1 MATIAADAPPLALK
15 SVMGFGGD
23 VSNGLLIHPDQRH
36 IVYPL
41 GSTIVVKDLVDDSQV
56 FLQGHNNEVS
66 CLTLSPDGTRLVS
79 GQKTHMGFKAEII
92 VWDFASKTVMH
103 RLALH
108 NGLIQDVAF
117 SPCGT
122 YIASLGGPDDNK
134 LVVWEVES
142 GIPVRGEAAG
152 TNTAL
157 TVRWFNNSSTQLVT
171 AGKYTLRIWD
181 FEHTT
186 PGAAGG
192 RLAHEEVVLG
202 QIKRV
207 IPVIAISD
215 DDIFCYCGTGSGD
228 VLRVSLVSARF
239 SIACRRRFECGV
251 TSIVCF
257 RGPGGATNL
266 FVGSGNGDVGH
277 IRDFDI
283 IPEGAVAPRGTAR
296 APFMQSTF
304 ATTRAVGATRKAGGK
319 KKTVRAKAQRGL
331 VHHETKHLLD
341 SASITSIALGEGF
354 GFVGTSRG
362 QYYKLGNFAATGLA
376 SIELQCTA
384 HFSAVN
390 DVVFPRNCSEIF
402 VTCSFNDIR
411 VWSTKSRA
419 ELLRIQVPN
428 LTCTCLAVSPDGSAI
443 ISGWDDGKIRVF
455 LPQTGKLVRVINN
468 AHSGSVTAVACTNQS
483 RDLISGGADGR
494 LRVWRAG
501 RMLCSLKEHKAAIT
515 AIQVRPDDQEM
526 VSASEDGS
534 CIVWDLVNYA
544 RSNAF
549 FATTQFR
556 SVRYHP
562 DESQFITCG
571 SDRKITYWDAVSCQ
585 AIRELDGS
593 NADIFALAVDEDGT
607 RFVSAGDDMLVRLLF
622 ALVLRITALPRRLTP
637 SLTTLP
643 HRRRAPPQLCWLN
656 RSECG
661 TTTSRSRSGRV
672 LGTLRAFAKCASL
685 RIRKRSSPSAQKA
698 LSSCGRC
705 PPWSR
710 QHRAMRVCVL
720 VCVLVTI

>member
-1 MATIAADAPPLALK
+1 MGDFSSDAPTLELK
-15 SVMGFGGD
+15 SVMGFAGG
-23 VSNGLLIHPDQRH
+23 VSNGLLIHPNQRH

-41 GSTIVVKDLVDDSQV
+41 GSTIVVKDLVDDTQV

-92 VWDFASKTVMH
+92 VWDFASQTVMH

-108 NGLIQDVAF
+108 AGLIQDVAF

-142 GIPVRGEAAG
+142 GIPVRGESAG

-157 TVRWFNNSSTQLVT
+157 TVRWFSNSSTQLVT

-181 FEHTT
+181 FVHTT

-215 DDIFCYCGTGSGD
+215 DDVFCYCGTGSGD
-228 VLRVSLVSARF
+228 VLRVSLVAARF

-251 TSIVCF
+251 TSIACF

-283 IPEGAVAPRGTAR
+283 IPEGAVPPRGTAR
-296 APFMQSTF
+296 DPFMQTTF
-304 ATTRAVGATRKAGGK
+304 ATTRAVGAKLKAGGK
-319 KKTVRAKAQRGL
+319 KKTARAKAQRGL

-341 SASITSIALGEGF
+341 SARITSLALGDGF
-354 GFVGTSRG
+354 GFIGTSRG
-362 QYYKLGNFAATGLA
+362 QYYKLGDFAATGLA
-376 SIELQCTA
+376 STELQCTA

-411 VWSTKSRA
+411 VWSAKSRA

-455 LPQTGKLVRVINN
+455 LPQSGKLVRVINN
-468 AHSGSVTAVACTNQS
+468 AHSGAVTAVACTNLS

-501 RMLCSLKEHKAAIT
+501 RMLCSLKEHKAAIS
-515 AIQVRPDDQEM
+515 AIQVRPDDLEM

-534 CIVWDLVNYA
+534 CIVWDLVNHV
-544 RSNAF
+544 RCNAF
-549 FATTQFR
+549 FATTKFR
-556 SVRYHP
+556 SIRYHP

-593 NADIFALAVDEDGT
+593 NADIFAIAVDEDGT
-607 RFVSAGDDMLVRLLF
+607 RFVSAGDDMLVR
-622 ALVLRITALPRRLTP
+622 
-637 SLTTLP
+637 
-643 HRRRAPPQLCWLN
+643 
-656 RSECG
+656 
-661 TTTSRSRSGRV
+661 
-672 LGTLRAFAKCASL
+672 
-685 RIRKRSSPSAQKA
+685 
-698 LSSCGRC
+698 
-705 PPWSR
+705 
-710 QHRAMRVCVL
+710 
-720 VCVLVTI
+720 